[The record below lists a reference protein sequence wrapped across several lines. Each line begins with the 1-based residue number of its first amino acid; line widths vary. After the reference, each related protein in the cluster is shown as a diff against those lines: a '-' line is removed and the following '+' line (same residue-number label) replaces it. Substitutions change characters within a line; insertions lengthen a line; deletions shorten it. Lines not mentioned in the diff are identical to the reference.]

1 MLCDRETA
9 IGLTGFKVTLQ
20 EAKKRKK
27 VGNDLKDRMC
37 LKIFLSSGIS
47 LSCRAMFWC

>member
-20 EAKKRKK
+20 EGKKRKK
-27 VGNDLKDRMC
+27 VGNDLKDRI
-37 LKIFLSSGIS
+37 LP
-47 LSCRAMFWC
+47 